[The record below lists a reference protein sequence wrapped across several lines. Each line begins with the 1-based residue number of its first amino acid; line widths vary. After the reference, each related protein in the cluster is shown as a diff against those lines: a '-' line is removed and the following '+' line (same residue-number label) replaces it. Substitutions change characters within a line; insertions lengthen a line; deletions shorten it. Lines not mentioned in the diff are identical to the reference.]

1 MDDGVVLWFMTRRLR
16 MRTNAERS
24 ARAAALPASLV
35 ARRSS
40 LVAMGCGAS
49 TRLNR
54 GVDAVERA
62 RAEALAEALRPRPG
76 ELPGRLMRRLI
87 HNEGFGSV
95 DGKLERRTAAE
106 ALGVVNDASRTF
118 ANFYALC
125 DEFGR
130 GTVRLSDFLR
140 ALAETGAGERWT
152 PARLDDAMRRRLVG
166 VRWGDLDVSEAR
178 VVFMCLVMRFDVD
191 AGDIDVSFDEFRSA
205 LERTRGDA
213 DATDA
218 RELFDEIVSVS
229 AVAGQILEILN
240 NPNIDTFSDETRW
253 LGPFEPRVLSRRVA
267 DEYADRASSMSE
279 FARDAEVMTAAVRA
293 CRLNRPRDVVYLVE
307 ERGLDVD
314 ARDDTNGQT
323 LLAIAAANGNKSVC
337 KKLLIL
343 GANPSAV
350 DRSGRTAVD
359 AACKYNHFVLAEYL
373 RAHGV
378 PSGDEIRRAGPPSP
392 DETPNGTRGYAY
404 ENGSTGDAPSE
415 NITSMKSMSSSYNEP
430 DELTSPSAPPLPI
443 EEDARRGEESDL
455 LTPD

>member
-1 MDDGVVLWFMTRRLR
+1 

>member
-1 MDDGVVLWFMTRRLR
+1 
-16 MRTNAERS
+16 
-24 ARAAALPASLV
+24 
-35 ARRSS
+35 
-40 LVAMGCGAS
+40 
-49 TRLNR
+49 
-54 GVDAVERA
+54 
-62 RAEALAEALRPRPG
+62 
-76 ELPGRLMRRLI
+76 
-87 HNEGFGSV
+87 
-95 DGKLERRTAAE
+95 
-106 ALGVVNDASRTF
+106 
-118 ANFYALC
+118 
-125 DEFGR
+125 
-130 GTVRLSDFLR
+130 
-140 ALAETGAGERWT
+140 
-152 PARLDDAMRRRLVG
+152 
-166 VRWGDLDVSEAR
+166 
-178 VVFMCLVMRFDVD
+178 LVMRFDVD

-430 DELTSPSAPPLPI
+430 DELTSPSAPPLPV